1 MKKVRSSQAS
11 TQFFPVNIVNNEKN
25 LYFEEKFA
33 ENKNS
38 H

>member
-11 TQFFPVNIVNNEKN
+11 TQFFPVSIVNNEKK
-25 LYFEEKFA
+25 LYFEEKFT